1 MLLPVTLTIAAATA
15 VIALWLALRISRI
28 RVYDKVMVG
37 DGDQPLLTARM
48 RAHANFAENAPFVLI
63 LMALVE
69 LAGGSP
75 TALWIIGA
83 LFVIARIVHP
93 LGMERP
99 TPNPLRAGGAL
110 VTWLLMGVL
119 AGWALSLAYA
129 GAEPHQGQ
137 VIGVAIPP
145 AA

>member
-15 VIALWLALRISRI
+15 LLALWLAIRISRI
-28 RVYDKVMVG
+28 RFADRVSIG
-37 DGDQPLLTARM
+37 DGDRPLLTARM
-48 RAHANFAENAPFVLI
+48 RAHANFAEHAPFVLI

-69 LAGGSP
+69 MAGGSA
-75 TALWIIGA
+75 TGLWVIGTG
-83 LFVIARIVHP
+83 FVLARIAHP

-99 TPNPLRAGGAL
+99 APNALRVGGVL
-110 VTWLLMGVL
+110 VTWVAMAVL
-119 AGWALSLAYA
+119 AVWAVWLAA
-129 GAEPHQGQ
+129 GVVQPHHAV

>member
-1 MLLPVTLTIAAATA
+1 MLLPVTLTIAAAAA

-28 RVYDKVMVG
+28 RYTDKVTMG
-37 DGDQPLLTARM
+37 DEGQPLLTARM

-75 TALWIIGA
+75 AVLWIIGV
-83 LFVIARIVHP
+83 LFVLARIVHP

-110 VTWLLMGVL
+110 VTWVVLGVL

-129 GAEPHQGQ
+129 GGESHVGR